1 MNAMNQII
9 IEGNLVRTPAFKET
23 STGKK
28 VCTMPI
34 AVNRIFKDTSGKEI
48 NEVGYYDIEAW
59 GEKFTDIL
67 AKCGFKGR
75 GVRVVGRLK
84 QDRWQDDGGKSHS
97 KVYIVAEHIDFKP
110 TKKAAFQKDSQEKE
124 ERNFALASEG
134 TVEF

>member
-23 STGKK
+23 ATGKK

-84 QDRWQDDGGKSHS
+84 QDRWQDDGGRSHS